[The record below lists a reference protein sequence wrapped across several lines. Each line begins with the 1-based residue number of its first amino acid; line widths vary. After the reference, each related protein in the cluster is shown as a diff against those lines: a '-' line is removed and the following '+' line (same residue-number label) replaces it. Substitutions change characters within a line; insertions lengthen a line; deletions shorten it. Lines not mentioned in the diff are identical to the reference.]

1 MSKTAFVFLLL
12 VIINNGVS
20 GQISGLNAESDTI
33 AAKLLNEV
41 VVTGQFMEQSLKNSL
56 YKVRVINKER
66 IAMRAATDLIGVLNT
81 ELGVRFGTDYTL
93 GETDIQLMGM
103 SGQNVKILL
112 DGVPLVDRGSA
123 RQSLSQIDINNIERI
138 ELVEGPMSVIYGTD
152 ALAGV
157 INLITKK
164 NYAKGKNTIQVAARV
179 QEETVANN
187 YDPLSGEGIHNE
199 SLGLSWQH
207 KNGWN
212 LGANLTRNDFGG
224 WQGNALGREQEWK
237 PKIQYLANG
246 NIGYRTKGLD
256 AWYRLD
262 YLDEEIITKG
272 KRESDDKA
280 ADTRYVTSRATHT
293 AQADWRI
300 NEKWFL
306 NSALSYQGYERRSR
320 NTIMDLASGQE
331 YLNPSATQDISVF
344 NMFFFRS
351 AAQYVFS
358 DKLSFQPGVEIK
370 SDQSSG
376 QRIHGDPVISDYAL
390 FLSAEAKLLDKLNI
404 RPGVRFSKNSVYD
417 APPVIPSLNI
427 KYELGRDWAL
437 RASYAKGFRAP
448 ALRELYFTFH
458 DASHDI
464 EGNPNLKAEHSNSFN
479 ASLSWQNRKQDVVR
493 FSSSVSGFYNVFEN
507 MISYAT
513 DPLNPSWS
521 TLVNI
526 DRYKTTG
533 ALFENSL
540 IWKKLQATV
549 GLSYTGRYNRLK
561 GDSVADK
568 AGNHLT
574 TFLWSPEVNS
584 NILYRF
590 TKAGL
595 SLGLSYK
602 YTGSVPGYELA
613 TVNGEQVL
621 RRTKLEGFQL
631 ADFTAAKTIGK
642 LISLSAGVKNLFN
655 ITRLQNSSVNAG
667 GDGHSASGP
676 VLKSYGRSYFLGLQF
691 NWQHNR

>member
-1 MSKTAFVFLLL
+1 MSKSPFLFFLL
-12 VIINNGVS
+12 VIVANNIS
-20 GQISGLNAESDTI
+20 GQVSERNAEADSI
-33 AAKLLNEV
+33 AAKLLDEV
-41 VVTGQFMEQSLKNSL
+41 VVTGQFKQQSLRNSL

-66 IAMRAATDLIGVLNT
+66 ILMRAATDLIGVLNT

-123 RQSLSQIDINNIERI
+123 RQSLSQVDINNIERI
-138 ELVEGPMSVIYGTD
+138 EMVEGPMSVIYGTD

-157 INLITKK
+157 VNLITKK
-164 NYAKGKNTIQVAARV
+164 NLAKGKNTIQVTARV
-179 QEETVANN
+179 QEETVAND
-187 YDPLSGEGIHNE
+187 YKPLNGSGIHNE
-199 SLGLSWQH
+199 SVGLSWQH
-207 KNGWN
+207 KNGWS

-224 WQGNALGREQEWK
+224 WQGNAVGREQEWK
-237 PKIQYLANG
+237 PKIQYLASG
-246 NIGYRTKGLD
+246 NIGYRKKDLD
-256 AWYRLD
+256 VWYRLD
-262 YLDEEIITKG
+262 YVDEEIITKG
-272 KRESDDKA
+272 KLESDNKA

-300 NEKWFL
+300 SDKWFL

-331 YLNPSATQDISVF
+331 YLNPSATQDVSVF

-351 AAQYVFS
+351 AAQYILS
-358 DKLSFQPGVEIK
+358 EKLSFQPGVEIK

-376 QRIHGDPVISDYAL
+376 QRIHGEPVINDYAL
-390 FLSAEAKLLDKLNI
+390 FLSAEAKPWEKLNI
-404 RPGVRFSKNSVYD
+404 RPGLRFSKNSIYD

-427 KYELGRDWAL
+427 KYELAADWIV

-479 ASLSWQNRKQDVVR
+479 ASLSWQNRKQDAVR

-513 DPLNPSWS
+513 DPSNPSWS

-540 IWKKLQATV
+540 AWKKLQMTV

-561 GDSVADK
+561 GDTVAEK
-568 AGNHLT
+568 TGNDLS

-595 SLGLSYK
+595 TLGLAYK
-602 YTGSVPGYELA
+602 YTGKVPGYELA
-613 TVNGEQVL
+613 TVNGEDVL

-642 LISLSAGVKNLFN
+642 LLSLSGGVKNIFN
-655 ITRLQNSSVNAG
+655 VTRLQNTSESSG
-667 GDGHSASGP
+667 GGHSASGP